1 MSQTISAEQ
10 VKTIIFACEA
20 GMGSSLMSVNSLKK
34 KLKAAQVTNVVVV
47 HKPAREIPADAQVVV
62 VHKGLAKTARAKAPN
77 AVVVAFHNQQ
87 VIPMPIL
94 SKDRISLQANAV
106 DKVDAIRKA
115 GELLV
120 TSGCVL
126 PEYVDGML
134 TREQSMSTSLGNGV
148 SIPHGVYENR
158 DHILH
163 TGISVLQLKDGVEWD
178 EGEQVYM
185 VIGIAASADEHVGVL
200 SNLADVIDDED
211 ALAELL
217 KTSDPDV
224 ILKYL
229 GEKQPS

>member
-1 MSQTISAEQ
+1 
-10 VKTIIFACEA
+10 
-20 GMGSSLMSVNSLKK
+20 
-34 KLKAAQVTNVVVV
+34 
-47 HKPAREIPADAQVVV
+47 
-62 VHKGLAKTARAKAPN
+62 
-77 AVVVAFHNQQ
+77 
-87 VIPMPIL
+87 MPIL
-94 SKDRISLQANAV
+94 SKDRIILQASAA
-106 DKVDAIRKA
+106 DKADAIRKA

-126 PEYVDGML
+126 PEYIDGML

-163 TGISVLQLKDGVEWD
+163 TGISVLQLTDGVDWD
-178 EGEQVYM
+178 EDDKVYM

-200 SNLADVIDDED
+200 SNLADVIDNED

-224 ILKYL
+224 VLKYL